1 MWGEGSQ
8 GRELAS
14 KSDEG
19 MMFVLISTRR
29 YTRTRRVR
37 LELPL
42 LHLLL
47 LYTPSPRRATRSLSL
62 SLSLSHSR
70 SVSPHPACHPS
81 PSAAPQPG
89 TYTSTGSTTLLRRAT
104 RPAYS
109 TPLLRHSPLAPLLC
123 PLPPPHPPLFN
134 SLPMSRP
141 HRTALAPATWEE
153 HEDEAFFRP
162 SRGQEVRRR

>member
-1 MWGEGSQ
+1 VRLVSVRSRGGGRTGAMWGEGSQ

-47 LYTPSPRRATRSLSL
+47 LYTPSPRRATRSLALALSL
-62 SLSLSHSR
+62 SLSL
-70 SVSPHPACHPS
+70 CL
-81 PSAAPQPG
+81 APPCVPPVP
-89 TYTSTGSTTLLRRAT
+89 LRRAAA
-104 RPAYS
+104 RHIHKYRLHDSPAARNETGLLYS
-109 TPLLRHSPLAPLLC
+109 APSTLASRTAALSPPPAPSSPL
-123 PLPPPHPPLFN
+123 
-134 SLPMSRP
+134 
-141 HRTALAPATWEE
+141 
-153 HEDEAFFRP
+153 
-162 SRGQEVRRR
+162 